1 MEQPIAS
8 PAPADRTDRN
18 RTGAAP
24 PTSLR
29 ARMRIRA
36 LPYDGD
42 AARRHIIKRDVVMR
56 DIVRRVGPF
65 ALEVRGAPYQSLLR
79 AILYQQLAGP
89 AAAAIEARFLA
100 LFGGAIPQPAQL
112 ADLGDEA
119 FRGAGVSRQK
129 AGYMRS
135 LAEHFASGQ
144 LDDRAIRRAPDE
156 AVIEM
161 VTQVKGIGR
170 WTADMLLL
178 FCLGRPDV
186 LPVGDLGIQNSI
198 RLAYGL
204 EAMPRPDEM
213 TAIAEPWRPYRSAA
227 TWYLWR
233 RGDLVTL

>member
-1 MEQPIAS
+1 M
-8 PAPADRTDRN
+8 
-18 RTGAAP
+18 
-24 PTSLR
+24 R
-29 ARMRIRA
+29 ARQ
-36 LPYDGD
+36 LPYDAGV
-42 AARRHIIKRDVVMR
+42 ARRHIIKTDLVMR

-100 LFGGAIPQPAQL
+100 LFGGAIPQPSQL
-112 ADLGDEA
+112 ADLSDEA

-144 LDDRAIRRAPDE
+144 LDDRAIRRAPDD

-161 VTQVKGIGR
+161 VTAVKGIGR

-186 LPVGDLGIQNSI
+186 LPVGDLGVQNSM
-198 RLAYGL
+198 RLAYSL
-204 EAMPRPDEM
+204 DALPKPDEM
-213 TAIAEPWRPYRSAA
+213 AAIAEPWRPYRSAA

>member
-1 MEQPIAS
+1 M
-8 PAPADRTDRN
+8 
-18 RTGAAP
+18 
-24 PTSLR
+24 SLR
-29 ARMRIRA
+29 ARMRIHA
-36 LPYDGD
+36 LPYNADV
-42 AARRHIIKRDVVMR
+42 ARHHIGKTDRVMR

-65 ALEVRGAPYQSLLR
+65 ALQVRGAPYQSLLR

-89 AAAAIEARFLA
+89 AAAAIESRFLG
-100 LFGGAIPQPAQL
+100 LFGGAIPLPAQL
-112 ADLGDEA
+112 ADLTDEA
-119 FRGAGVSRQK
+119 FRSAGVSRQK

-135 LAEHFASGQ
+135 LAEHFASGH
-144 LDDRAIRRAPDE
+144 LDDRAIRRAPDD

-186 LPVGDLGIQNSI
+186 LPVGDLGVQNSMRI
-198 RLAYGL
+198 AYGL
-204 EAMPRPDEM
+204 EALPKPDEM
-213 TAIAEPWRPYRSAA
+213 TAIAQPWQPYRSAA